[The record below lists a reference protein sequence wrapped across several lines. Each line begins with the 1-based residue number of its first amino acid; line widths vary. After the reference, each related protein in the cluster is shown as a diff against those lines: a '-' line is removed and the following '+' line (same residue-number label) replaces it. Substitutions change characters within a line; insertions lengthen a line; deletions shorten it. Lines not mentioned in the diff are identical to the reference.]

1 MAEQNDPAEA
11 PSASIDRIEA
21 ALDRIAARPPA
32 ASPPG
37 TSNDPAMI
45 AARLDGLIT
54 RLRDALAIAT
64 A

>member
-32 ASPPG
+32 AS
-37 TSNDPAMI
+37 SDPAMI
-45 AARLDGLIT
+45 AVRLDGLIT